1 MGLLVQGRFPKC
13 HVVYPSGRKLW
24 LPTISNGIVTEA
36 LNDLLGIMFRAESQ
50 LANWYLGLIDDD
62 DFDELDADDSMS
74 SHAGWVES
82 SGYDEA
88 TRRAWAPG
96 AAAGG
101 ILTNS
106 AAVEFTITSEVTL
119 KGLFVTSNS
128 TKGGT
133 TGTLWATGLYA
144 TAVTLPAGAVFKAFY
159 ELTARQG

>member
-13 HVVYPSGRKLW
+13 QIVYPSGRKLV

-36 LNDLLGIMFRAESQ
+36 LNDLLGIMFRGETQ
-50 LANWYLGLIDDD
+50 LSTWYLGLIDDD

-82 SGYDEA
+82 TLYSES
-88 TRRAWAPG
+88 TRRAWDPE

-101 ILTNS
+101 ILTN
-106 AAVEFTITSEVTL
+106 ATAREFTITDEVTL

-133 TGTLWATGLYA
+133 TGTLWATGLYS